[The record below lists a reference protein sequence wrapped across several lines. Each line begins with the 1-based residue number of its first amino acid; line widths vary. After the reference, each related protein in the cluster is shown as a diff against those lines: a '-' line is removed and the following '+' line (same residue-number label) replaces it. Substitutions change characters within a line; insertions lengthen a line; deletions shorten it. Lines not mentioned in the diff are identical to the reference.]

1 MEKMDFVLIGIIISL
16 FMIVTT
22 IHILLKLASKYN
34 GVMRLL
40 ANNSAEYRSYRERY
54 MTTISYIA
62 ILNLTI
68 MVFLIVLPVLYTI
81 QGGLRVISLV
91 WIVLVLILVFLI
103 ELSVTRRERW
113 FLHVSTLRIIQFLNY
128 LNAILLLA
136 PLYNA
141 L

>member
-1 MEKMDFVLIGIIISL
+1 
-16 FMIVTT
+16 
-22 IHILLKLASKYN
+22 
-34 GVMRLL
+34 MRLL
-40 ANNSAEYRSYRERY
+40 ANNSAEYRSYRESY

-68 MVFLIVLPVLYTI
+68 MVFLIILPVLYTI

>member
-54 MTTISYIA
+54 MATISYIA

-68 MVFLIVLPVLYTI
+68 MVFLIILPVLYTI

-91 WIVLVLILVFLI
+91 WIVLVLILVFLT

>member
-16 FMIVTT
+16 FIIVTT
-22 IHILLKLASKYN
+22 IHLLLKLASKYN

-54 MTTISYIA
+54 MATISYIA

-68 MVFLIVLPVLYTI
+68 MVFLIILPVLYTI

-91 WIVLVLILVFLI
+91 WIVLVLILVFLT

>member
-1 MEKMDFVLIGIIISL
+1 MDFVLIGIIISL

-68 MVFLIVLPVLYTI
+68 MVFLITLPVLYTI

-91 WIVLVLILVFLI
+91 WIVLVLILVFLT

>member
-1 MEKMDFVLIGIIISL
+1 MDFVLIGIIISL

-68 MVFLIVLPVLYTI
+68 MVFLIILPVLYTI

-91 WIVLVLILVFLI
+91 WIVLVLILVFLT

>member
-1 MEKMDFVLIGIIISL
+1 MDFVLIGIIISL
-16 FMIVTT
+16 FIIVTA
-22 IHILLKLASKYN
+22 IHLLLKLASKYN

-54 MTTISYIA
+54 MATISYIA

-68 MVFLIVLPVLYTI
+68 MVFLIILPVLYTI

-91 WIVLVLILVFLI
+91 WIVLVLILVFLT

-136 PLYNA
+136 PLYNV

>member
-1 MEKMDFVLIGIIISL
+1 MDFVLIGIIISL

-22 IHILLKLASKYN
+22 IHLLLKLASKYN

-54 MTTISYIA
+54 MATISYIA

-68 MVFLIVLPVLYTI
+68 MVFLIILPVLYTI

>member
-1 MEKMDFVLIGIIISL
+1 MDFVLIGIIISL

-54 MTTISYIA
+54 MATISYIA
-62 ILNLTI
+62 ILNLTT
-68 MVFLIVLPVLYTI
+68 MVFLIILPVLYTI

-128 LNAILLLA
+128 FNAILLLA

>member
-1 MEKMDFVLIGIIISL
+1 MDFVLIGIIISL
-16 FMIVTT
+16 FIIVTT
-22 IHILLKLASKYN
+22 IHLLLKLASKYN

-68 MVFLIVLPVLYTI
+68 MVFLIILPVLYTI

-91 WIVLVLILVFLI
+91 WIVLVLILVFLT

>member
-1 MEKMDFVLIGIIISL
+1 MDFVLIGIIISL
-16 FMIVTT
+16 FIIVTT
-22 IHILLKLASKYN
+22 IHLLLKLASKYN

-54 MTTISYIA
+54 MSTISYIA

-91 WIVLVLILVFLI
+91 WIVLVLILVFLT

>member
-1 MEKMDFVLIGIIISL
+1 MDFVLIGIIISL
-16 FMIVTT
+16 FIIVTT
-22 IHILLKLASKYN
+22 IHLLLKLASKYN
-34 GVMRLL
+34 GVMRML

-68 MVFLIVLPVLYTI
+68 MVFLIILPVLYTI